1 MNKVK
6 PICLLEEFDPAK
18 VITKNKAAGG
28 MAKWCKS
35 VREYAEALKVVR
47 PKEQR

>member
-1 MNKVK
+1 
-6 PICLLEEFDPAK
+6 
-18 VITKNKAAGG
+18 

-47 PKEQR
+47 PKEQRQREMQEKYDESMKLVQAK